1 MNQKFPTIL
10 ILLLLLIEEW
20 DLSHTK
26 GLSETTALRFTDAAK
41 EQNILSED
49 GMAMLGFGVRTIAAA
64 LKFAETFQQ

>member
-1 MNQKFPTIL
+1 MGSFP
-10 ILLLLLIEEW
+10 
-20 DLSHTK
+20 DTK

>member
-1 MNQKFPTIL
+1 MGSFP
-10 ILLLLLIEEW
+10 
-20 DLSHTK
+20 DTK
-26 GLSETTALRFTDAAK
+26 SLSETTALRFTDAAK